1 MAPRSKSRM
10 LGSAEAR
17 VRVADFL
24 QAGFAV
30 RSGSVC
36 SFVGVGFG
44 IVAGLKLLIQMQQEL
59 LVVPGG
65 SQPVSEAGR
74 GGRGWHGRMR

>member
-1 MAPRSKSRM
+1 M

-17 VRVADFL
+17 LRVADFL

-36 SFVGVGFG
+36 WSWLRNRGW
-44 IVAGLKLLIQMQQEL
+44 IEALDKDAAGAA
-59 LVVPGG
+59 GG
-65 SQPVSEAGR
+65 SGKVPASG
-74 GGRGWHGRMR
+74 GGRPGREGGGLGRMR